1 MAIRLVLKTSALRGL
16 QVRILHPPQSKNR
29 LSPIFILRMKVQTFS
44 SFSSPGWARATT
56 IPRTSFA
63 PDSFKI
69 LAASSIVAP
78 VV

>member
-1 MAIRLVLKTSALRGL
+1 
-16 QVRILHPPQSKNR
+16 
-29 LSPIFILRMKVQTFS
+29 LRMKVQTFS
-44 SFSSPGWARATT
+44 SLSSPGWARATT